1 MSNAPEQIS
10 ANKYRRRTITKA
22 FPSHSGANSVTDSIV
37 KYLRLNGHT
46 VNRTNNHATFDIKR
60 AAGVVS
66 VMIGARQVLPI
77 GGIIA
82 RLRKCYNKGTATKG
96 AVLDITGFT
105 KKEGRYLAIEVKVGK
120 DSLSKEQKETITA
133 INNNGG
139 IGLVVTSFD
148 DFENKWEDLATK
160 KHK

>member
-22 FPSHSGANSVTDSIV
+22 FPSHSSANSVTDSIV

-46 VNRTNNHATFDIKR
+46 VNRTNKHATFDIKR